1 MCYQESL
8 SLGWL
13 AGIAVKVLSV
23 REYLEQLTASLL
35 SEKHMLLGVFCPV
48 HSVAGEWLPW
58 FWRWWSG
65 APRERGVVKGQ
76 STRADSQKW
85 WD

>member
-1 MCYQESL
+1 MCFQESL

-13 AGIAVKVLSV
+13 AGIAVKVLSA

-48 HSVAGEWLPW
+48 SFVACE
-58 FWRWWSG
+58 
-65 APRERGVVKGQ
+65 
-76 STRADSQKW
+76 
-85 WD
+85 